1 LEEHLSVNPVNHSR
15 RGEFWAGVKATFPL
29 VVGAIPFG
37 IIFGALSVTSG
48 LSPAA
53 TQAMSTFVFAGSA
66 QFIAA
71 GLVASGTGNLVIIL
85 TTLVVNLRHMLYAA
99 TLAPRLKD
107 LPQRWLL
114 PLGFWL
120 TDETFVVTAQRY
132 DRPDDSPNKHW
143 FFLGSEVFMYT
154 NWQLCTFIGLKA
166 GQAIHDAASWGL
178 DFAMVVTFIG
188 MLVPVVKNRP
198 AAASVLVA
206 GITALLANS
215 LPHKLGLILAAVL
228 GILAG
233 VLAEQVWPVPNPEKG
248 AA

>member
-1 LEEHLSVNPVNHSR
+1 LTVSPTNHSR
-15 RGEFWAGVKATFPL
+15 RAEFWAGVKATFPL

-37 IIFGALSVTSG
+37 IIFGALAVTSG
-48 LSPAA
+48 LSPGA
-53 TQAMSTFVFAGSA
+53 TQAMSAFVFAGSS

-71 GLVASGTGNLVIIL
+71 GLVASGTGSLVIIL
-85 TTLVVNLRHMLYAA
+85 TTFVVNLRHMLYAA
-99 TLAPRLKD
+99 TLAPRVKE
-107 LPQRWLL
+107 LPRRWLL

-120 TDETFVVTAQRY
+120 TDETFVVTAHRY
-132 DRPDDSPNKHW
+132 DQPDDSPNKHW
-143 FFLGSEVFMYT
+143 FFLGSEIFMYT

-166 GQAIHDAASWGL
+166 GEAIDNAASWGL

-188 MLVPVVKNRP
+188 MLVPTVKNRP

-206 GITALLANS
+206 GLTALLANP
-215 LPHKLGLILAAVL
+215 LPHKLGLILAAIL

-233 VLAEQVWPVPNPEKG
+233 VLAEQRWPLPNPEKE